1 MTEPFYFS
9 PHIETLHLG
18 GDAQKAENNLR
29 VIRLIKQLDEEGRI
43 ATPDEQTL
51 LTTYTGWG
59 DSSVLHHKLSEV
71 VDAVTEEEWDSIQG
85 STLNAH
91 YTTLSIIRAM
101 WSGVMHLGAGKLPTI
116 RILDP
121 SAGIGH
127 FFSAMPDAL
136 RGNSRWVE
144 IELDKVTAKILKHL
158 HPDVEGRNATFNDG
172 FQNIPLVTE
181 QFDLVISN
189 IPFGN
194 YPVIDRAMKDSRLK
208 ACIHDYFFARA
219 VALTRPGGVIAFIT
233 SRYTLDKRNRTVR
246 EWLAQHTDLLGAVRL
261 PDTAFLSNAGTEV
274 VTDILFLQKRY
285 ETRQGDP
292 PSWAD
297 TQEVELDHNG
307 YLKNDEDKDG
317 KVRHNLIYCEHPE
330 WMVGRVAT
338 KRGMYSAGEY
348 TVKYDGDQPI
358 GDVVAEILEDILPE
372 DGLLAGYRASH
383 VKDVVVETTPP
394 PHVISIP
401 DNTPLDHRRRLEGLR
416 EVYDAARKL
425 LDMEVSGGNLLA
437 IAKQREALNDTYDSF
452 VSRFGP
458 ITNKLNQKIVADSA
472 ALPFLLALELDYQ
485 ALTNTA
491 QKARIFYDSTIRGAG
506 LPEEIKDCQDAFLF
520 CLNKTGGVD
529 IDWIASLA
537 KVSVEQAESELAG
550 RILWTP
556 EGHWEIAEKYLSGNI
571 VEKLHAARA
580 MVAIEP
586 RLKPTIDALTQA
598 LPKPL
603 KPNEIKAR
611 LGSGWIP
618 TEYIEDFV
626 REILPGVSP
635 QVTYIPKLGT
645 WKLSVRNKWAIPAE
659 NTTRWGTERKGAL
672 ELLEM
677 GLDAQTP
684 VVYDEIDDKRVIN
697 KEATIAAQAKLEEL
711 KAHFVTWLWKDSDR
725 AERLAQIYNER
736 FNVFARPNYNGSHLT
751 FPGLSLDITP
761 RQLQKDAIWFN
772 LQNRSALVGDEVGLG
787 KTLTAII
794 SAMEAR
800 RLGFARKAMF
810 VVPNHLTE
818 QWREQFLAAYPNA
831 KVLCAGKDDL
841 SKRNRLHFMSRIAT
855 GGWDAVIVPQSSFKL
870 LPVKPETMNEFIEA
884 ELDELRDFLHQLKSS
899 DDYDRR
905 AMKEI
910 QKAIK
915 RFEAKLVDNSDM
927 AKDSADTITWEQL
940 GIDLLA
946 VDEFHCLPYE
956 ARVLTDCG
964 LVPIGEIVAKR
975 LPVRVKSVDLST
987 GEVKWMPVTG
997 WFNNPQSAPMVR
1009 VVHERGVLECT
1020 ANHKVWTEEE
1030 GYVEAGKLTK
1040 EHTLKNLPN
1049 MQKGICFESTGQG
1062 WTKAGALFTG
1072 MPKERCTQNGYQT
1085 LPAVRKGIYL
1095 PLTRQKEQRQEEVLR
1110 DILCCQMA
1118 NGAAGTQGADEGIHA
1133 PDVGSLAKGTQRQT
1147 QSYGL
1152 SPYEGEQPQSNPRM
1166 EEKNVGDHVRTHI
1179 PCQGREWNNDS
1190 ATGGGGER
1198 VGITDG
1204 VCHPHQSGEGPIQV
1218 AAELLQGGHCR
1229 PSAQAGDRDR
1239 WSHAQHK
1246 EVEVPGPKEDGGVER
1261 SRVVRVTFL
1270 ESESGF
1276 RSGSRA
1282 RGDQRVYC
1290 LEVAGTHNFFAE
1302 GVLVSNCYKNLYF
1315 HTKMT
1320 RIAGLPNSDSQRAF
1334 DMFVKVRDL
1343 LQRGKRFIGLTGTPL
1358 TNTMAEIFTM
1368 QRYFQY
1374 DTLVDLGLSHFDSW
1388 AQMFADAVMIPEMTP
1403 DGGGFR
1409 VNTRLARFTNIPEL
1423 ASMLSQFMIMR
1434 RWEQVS
1440 DEVERPLLYNNKPTP
1455 VKMPGSKLLKEFVK
1469 VLAERAEEVRSG
1481 KIDPKDDNMLKITG
1495 EGRKAALDMRL
1506 LFSQAADIGASKINT
1521 SAWVISEIYRFTEP
1535 HKSAQLVFCDLG
1547 TPKPQKDKVVV
1558 KDDDDDQEESRYDD
1572 DEPSFKNVYADLKA
1586 KLVNNGVRADEIA
1599 FIHDAKNP
1607 VARVQLFESVRKGR
1621 IRILIGS
1628 TEKMGTGMNV
1638 QTRAIAMHHL
1648 DAPWRPADLEQ
1659 RDGRLLRQGNIYRE
1673 VFSFVYITE
1682 GSFDAYVWQILETK
1696 ARFIAQFLTGNT
1708 QVREMDDVGDTVLSM
1723 AEIKALASGNPKII
1737 ERVVLQN
1744 EVVKLENL
1752 RASWQSNRRDSQ
1764 RRLAMNREEL
1774 GQTQTRVGYLRKAA
1788 EIRDAHPGEKFIM
1801 KVNDVYH
1808 EERRPAGTALIEAAR
1823 VLKLEA
1829 ERTGQ
1834 EARKNVGAY
1843 KGFTMWL
1850 RVKPNRERSMR
1861 SLVEETGSGAEVLL
1875 DYGVPQV
1882 LLAHVSDSDTGTVM
1896 SIDATIRSIDG
1907 EITKNDERVEHLTRQ
1922 VEKFNAALGEE
1933 WEHASKLET
1942 LAAKLALI
1950 DKELIEAGV
1959 KLTDSTAPISDEED
1973 ADAVE
1978 EIVTAPAMESEPEP
1992 EAVVDFALNEILD
2005 RITQLVA
2012 STTAPEE
2019 VAIAFPSFDAES
2031 SAIPVTHALV
2041 ADLKVH
2047 AQAAQALAELGESL
2061 LVGSQRQ
2068 MTLEDLWSAHK
2079 IDQAVKKKSASRKSA
2094 PVETGTVQLTLF

>member
-1 MTEPFYFS
+1 VTEPFYFS
-9 PHIETLHLG
+9 PHIENLYLG

-29 VIRLIKQLDEEGRI
+29 VIRLIKQFDEEGRS
-43 ATPDEQTL
+43 ATPDEQNL
-51 LTTYTGWG
+51 LATYTGWG

-71 VDAVTEEEWDSIQG
+71 VDSVTEGEWDSIQG

-101 WSGVMHLGAGKLPTI
+101 WSGVMRLGAGKLPAI

-121 SAGIGH
+121 SAGVGH
-127 FFSAMPDAL
+127 FFSAMPEAL
-136 RGNSRWVE
+136 RVNSRWVE
-144 IELDKVTAKILKHL
+144 IELDKVTAKILRYL
-158 HPDVEGRNATFNDG
+158 HPDTEGRNATFNDG
-172 FQNIPLVTE
+172 FQNIPLIPE

-194 YPVIDRAMKDSRLK
+194 YPVIDRTMKDSRLK

-233 SRYTLDKRNRTVR
+233 SRYTLDKKNKTVR

-285 ETRQGDP
+285 EVRQGDW
-292 PSWAD
+292 PSWVD

-307 YLKNDEDKDG
+307 YLKNEEDKDG

-330 WMVGRVAT
+330 WMIGHVAT

-358 GDVVAEILEDILPE
+358 GDVITEILENILPE
-372 DGLLAGYRASH
+372 DELLAGYRASH
-383 VKDVVVETTPP
+383 VKDVVAETTPP
-394 PHVISIP
+394 PHVIPIP
-401 DNTPLDHRRRLEGLR
+401 DDTALDHRRRLESLR
-416 EVYDAARKL
+416 EIYDAARKL
-425 LDMEVSGGNLLA
+425 LDMEASGGNLLA
-437 IAKQREALNDTYDSF
+437 NAKQREALNHTYDSF

-472 ALPFLLALELDYQ
+472 AHPFLLALELDYQ

-491 QKARIFYDSTIRGAG
+491 KKARIFYDSTVRGVG

-520 CLNKTGGVD
+520 CLNRTGGVD
-529 IDWIASLA
+529 IEWIASLA
-537 KVSVEQAESELAG
+537 KVSVEQAESELTG

-580 MVAIEP
+580 MVALEP
-586 RLKPTIDALTQA
+586 RLKTTIDALTQA
-598 LPKPL
+598 LPRPL

-626 REILPGVSP
+626 REVLPGVSP
-635 QVTYIPKLGT
+635 QVTYIPQLGT
-645 WKLSVRNKWAIPAE
+645 WKLSLRNKWAIPAE

-677 GLDAQTP
+677 GLNAQTP
-684 VVYDEIDDKRVIN
+684 VVYDEMDDKRVIN

-711 KAHFVTWLWKDSDR
+711 KAHFVTWLWKDNER
-725 AERLAQIYNER
+725 AEHLARLYNER
-736 FNVFARPNYNGSHLT
+736 FNVFARPKYDGSHLT

-761 RQLQKDAIWFN
+761 RQLQKDAVWFN
-772 LQNRSALVGDEVGLG
+772 LQNWSALVGDEVGLG
-787 KTLTAII
+787 KTLTAIL
-794 SAMEAR
+794 SAMEAI
-800 RLGFARKAMF
+800 RLGFANKAMF

-818 QWREQFLAAYPNA
+818 QWREQFIAAYPNA

-841 SKRNRLHFMSRIAT
+841 SKQNRLHFMSRIAT

-884 ELDELRDFLHQLKSS
+884 ELDELRDFLQQLKSS

-915 RFEAKLVDNSDM
+915 RFEAKLVDKSDM
-927 AKDSADTITWEQL
+927 AKDSTDTITWEQL
-940 GIDLLA
+940 GIDLLVA
-946 VDEFHCLPYE
+946 DEFNL
-956 ARVLTDCG
+956 
-964 LVPIGEIVAKR
+964 
-975 LPVRVKSVDLST
+975 
-987 GEVKWMPVTG
+987 W
-997 WFNNPQSAPMVR
+997 
-1009 VVHERGVLECT
+1009 
-1020 ANHKVWTEEE
+1020 
-1030 GYVEAGKLTK
+1030 
-1040 EHTLKNLPN
+1040 KNL
-1049 MQKGICFESTGQG
+1049 F
-1062 WTKAGALFTG
+1062 
-1072 MPKERCTQNGYQT
+1072 
-1085 LPAVRKGIYL
+1085 
-1095 PLTRQKEQRQEEVLR
+1095 
-1110 DILCCQMA
+1110 
-1118 NGAAGTQGADEGIHA
+1118 
-1133 PDVGSLAKGTQRQT
+1133 
-1147 QSYGL
+1147 
-1152 SPYEGEQPQSNPRM
+1152 
-1166 EEKNVGDHVRTHI
+1166 
-1179 PCQGREWNNDS
+1179 
-1190 ATGGGGER
+1190 
-1198 VGITDG
+1198 
-1204 VCHPHQSGEGPIQV
+1204 
-1218 AAELLQGGHCR
+1218 
-1229 PSAQAGDRDR
+1229 
-1239 WSHAQHK
+1239 
-1246 EVEVPGPKEDGGVER
+1246 
-1261 SRVVRVTFL
+1261 
-1270 ESESGF
+1270 
-1276 RSGSRA
+1276 
-1282 RGDQRVYC
+1282 
-1290 LEVAGTHNFFAE
+1290 
-1302 GVLVSNCYKNLYF
+1302 F

-1320 RIAGLPNSDSQRAF
+1320 RIAGLPNTDSQRAF
-1334 DMFVKVRDL
+1334 DMFVKVRNL
-1343 LQRGKRFIGLTGTPL
+1343 LERGKRFIGLTGTPL

-1374 DTLVDLGLSHFDSW
+1374 DTLVDLGLSHFDAW
-1388 AQMFADAVMIPEMTP
+1388 AQMFADAVMMPEMTP

-1423 ASMLSQFMIMR
+1423 ASMLAQFMIMR

-1469 VLAERAEEVRSG
+1469 ELAERAEEVRGG
-1481 KIDPKDDNMLKITG
+1481 KVDPKDDNMLKIVG
-1495 EGRKAALDMRL
+1495 EGRKAALDVRL
-1506 LFSQAADIGASKINT
+1506 LFPQAPDLGTSKINT
-1521 SAWVISEIYRFTEP
+1521 AAWVISEIYHYTEP
-1535 HKSAQLVFCDLG
+1535 HKAAQLVFCDLG
-1547 TPKPQKDKVVV
+1547 TPKPHQDSVVV
-1558 KDDDDDQEESRYDD
+1558 RDEDGDLDASRCDD

-1586 KLVNNGVRADEIA
+1586 KLVNKGVHADEIA

-1607 VARVQLFESVRKGR
+1607 EARAQLFESVRKGR
-1621 IRILIGS
+1621 IRVMIGS

-1673 VFSFVYITE
+1673 VFSFVYITQ
-1682 GSFDAYVWQILETK
+1682 GSFDAYVWGILETK

-1737 ERVVLQN
+1737 EHVMLQN
-1744 EVVKLENL
+1744 EIVKLENL

-1764 RRLAMNREEL
+1764 RRLAINKGEL

-1788 EIRDAHPGEKFIM
+1788 EIREANPGEKFIM
-1801 KVNDVYH
+1801 KINGTYH
-1808 EERRPAGTALIEAAR
+1808 EERRSAGAALIEAAR

-1829 ERTGQ
+1829 ERTGN
-1834 EARKNVGAY
+1834 EARKNVGVY
-1843 KGFTMWL
+1843 RGFTMWL
-1850 RVKPNRERSMR
+1850 RVKPNSERSMR
-1861 SLVEETGSGAEVLL
+1861 SLIEEGGSGAEILL

-1882 LLAHVSDSDTGTVM
+1882 LVAHVSDSDTGTVM
-1896 SIDATIRSIDG
+1896 SMDATIRSIDG
-1907 EITKNDERVEHLTRQ
+1907 EITKNDERIEHLARQ
-1922 VEKFNAALGEE
+1922 VEKFIAALSEE

-1942 LAAKLALI
+1942 LAAKLAFI
-1950 DKELIEAGV
+1950 DKELIDAGV
-1959 KLTDSTAPISDEED
+1959 KLTDSTAPASDEEE
-1973 ADAVE
+1973 AVE
-1978 EIVTAPAMESEPEP
+1978 EIVTAEVVEAEPEVEP
-1992 EAVVDFALNEILD
+1992 AAVVDFNLDEILD

-2019 VAIAFPSFDAES
+2019 VAIAIPSFDLES
-2031 SAIPVTHALV
+2031 AAIPVTPALV
-2041 ADLKVH
+2041 ADLKEK
-2047 AQAAQALAELGESL
+2047 AQTAQALAELGENL
-2061 LVGSQRQ
+2061 LVGSQKQ
-2068 MTLEDLWSAHK
+2068 MTLDDLWNAHK
-2079 IDQAVKKKSASRKSA
+2079 IDQAMQKKSTAKKKDALA
-2094 PVETGTVQLTLF
+2094 NAETVQLMLF

>member
-29 VIRLIKQLDEEGRI
+29 VIRLIKQLDEEGRS

-51 LTTYTGWG
+51 LATYTGWG

-71 VDAVTEEEWDSIQG
+71 VDSVTKEEWDSIQG

-101 WSGVMHLGAGKLPTI
+101 WSGVTRLGAGKLPLL
-116 RILDP
+116 RVLDP
-121 SAGIGH
+121 SAGVGH
-127 FFSAMPDAL
+127 FFSAMPESL

-144 IELDKVTAKILKHL
+144 IELDKVTAKILQYL
-158 HPDVEGRNATFNDG
+158 HPDTEGRNATFNDG
-172 FQNIPLVTE
+172 FQNVPLIPE

-194 YPVIDRAMKDSRLK
+194 YPVIDRTMKDSRLK
-208 ACIHDYFFARA
+208 ACIHDYFFAKA

-233 SRYTLDKRNRTVR
+233 SRYTLDKKNRTVR
-246 EWLAQHTDLLGAVRL
+246 EWLAGHTDLLGAVRL

-285 ETRQGDP
+285 EVRQGDL
-292 PSWAD
+292 PSWVE

-330 WMVGRVAT
+330 WMVGHVAT

-348 TVKYDGDQPI
+348 TVKYDGDRPI
-358 GDVVAEILEDILPE
+358 GDVVAEILENILPE
-372 DGLLAGYRASH
+372 DGLLAGYRASQ

-394 PHVISIP
+394 PHVIPIP

-416 EVYDAARKL
+416 EIYDTARKL
-425 LDMEVSGGNLLA
+425 LDMEASGGNLLA

-452 VSRFGP
+452 VARFGP

-472 ALPFLLALELDYQ
+472 AHPFLLALELDYQ

-491 QKARIFYDSTIRGAG
+491 HKARIFYDSTVRSAG

-537 KVSVEQAESELAG
+537 KMSVEQAESELSG

-580 MVAIEP
+580 MTAIEP
-586 RLKPTIDALTQA
+586 RLKPTIDALTLA

-635 QVTYIPKLGT
+635 QVTYIPKLGA

-725 AERLAQIYNER
+725 AEHLAQIYNER

-794 SAMEAR
+794 SAMEAI
-800 RLGFARKAMF
+800 RLGFVKKAMF

-831 KVLCAGKDDL
+831 NVLCAGKDDL
-841 SKRNRLHFMSRIAT
+841 SKRNRAHFMSRIAT
-855 GGWDAVIVPQSSFKL
+855 GDWNAVIVAQSSFKL
-870 LPVKPETMNEFIEA
+870 LPVSPETMNEFIEA
-884 ELDELRDFLHQLKSS
+884 ELDELRDFLLQLKSS

-905 AMKEI
+905 ALKEI

-915 RFEAKLVDNSDM
+915 RFEAKLVDKSDM
-927 AKDSADTITWEQL
+927 AKDSTDTIMWEQL
-940 GIDLLA
+940 GIDLLV
-946 VDEFHCLPYE
+946 VDEWHDF
-956 ARVLTDCG
+956 
-964 LVPIGEIVAKR
+964 
-975 LPVRVKSVDLST
+975 
-987 GEVKWMPVTG
+987 
-997 WFNNPQSAPMVR
+997 
-1009 VVHERGVLECT
+1009 
-1020 ANHKVWTEEE
+1020 
-1030 GYVEAGKLTK
+1030 
-1040 EHTLKNLPN
+1040 
-1049 MQKGICFESTGQG
+1049 
-1062 WTKAGALFTG
+1062 
-1072 MPKERCTQNGYQT
+1072 
-1085 LPAVRKGIYL
+1085 
-1095 PLTRQKEQRQEEVLR
+1095 
-1110 DILCCQMA
+1110 
-1118 NGAAGTQGADEGIHA
+1118 
-1133 PDVGSLAKGTQRQT
+1133 
-1147 QSYGL
+1147 
-1152 SPYEGEQPQSNPRM
+1152 
-1166 EEKNVGDHVRTHI
+1166 
-1179 PCQGREWNNDS
+1179 
-1190 ATGGGGER
+1190 
-1198 VGITDG
+1198 
-1204 VCHPHQSGEGPIQV
+1204 
-1218 AAELLQGGHCR
+1218 
-1229 PSAQAGDRDR
+1229 
-1239 WSHAQHK
+1239 
-1246 EVEVPGPKEDGGVER
+1246 
-1261 SRVVRVTFL
+1261 
-1270 ESESGF
+1270 
-1276 RSGSRA
+1276 
-1282 RGDQRVYC
+1282 
-1290 LEVAGTHNFFAE
+1290 
-1302 GVLVSNCYKNLYF
+1302 KNLYL

-1320 RIAGLPNSDSQRAF
+1320 RIAGLPNADSQRAF
-1334 DMFVKVRDL
+1334 DLFVKARDL

-1358 TNTMAEIFTM
+1358 TNTMAEVFTM
-1368 QRYFQY
+1368 QRFFQY

-1388 AQMFADAVMIPEMTP
+1388 AQMFADAVMLPEMTP

-1440 DEVERPLLYNNKPTP
+1440 DQVERPLVYNGKPTP

-1481 KIDPKDDNMLKITG
+1481 RIDPKDDNMLKITG

-1506 LFSQAADIGASKINT
+1506 LFPEAADIGTSKINT

-1547 TPKPQKDKVVV
+1547 TPKPQKDKVVA
-1558 KDDDDDQEESRYDD
+1558 KDDDNDQEESRYEDE
-1572 DEPSFKNVYADLKA
+1572 EPSFKNVYADLKA
-1586 KLVNNGVRADEIA
+1586 KLVINGVRADEVA

-1607 VARVQLFESVRKGR
+1607 AARAQLFESVRKGR
-1621 IRILIGS
+1621 IRVLIGS
-1628 TEKMGTGMNV
+1628 TQKMGTGMNV

-1673 VFSFVYITE
+1673 VFPFVYITE
-1682 GSFDAYVWQILETK
+1682 GSFDGYVWQILETK

-1708 QVREMDDVGDTVLSM
+1708 QVREMDDIGDTVLSM

-1744 EVVKLENL
+1744 EIVKLENL

-1788 EIRDAHPGEKFIM
+1788 EIRDANAVEKFSM
-1801 KVNDVYH
+1801 KINGVYH
-1808 EERRPAGTALIEAAR
+1808 EERRTAGAALIEAAR
-1823 VLKLEA
+1823 MLKLEA

-1834 EARKNVGAY
+1834 EARKNVGVY

-1850 RVKPNRERSMR
+1850 RVKPSRERSMR
-1861 SLVEETGSGAEVLL
+1861 SLVEETGSGAEILL

-1882 LLAHVSDSDTGTVM
+1882 LVAHVSDSDTGTVM

-1942 LAAKLALI
+1942 LAAKLALL
-1950 DKELIEAGV
+1950 DKELIDAGV
-1959 KLTDSTAPISDEED
+1959 KLTDSTAPVSDDED

-1978 EIVTAPAMESEPEP
+1978 EIVTAPATESEPEP
-1992 EAVVDFALNEILD
+1992 EPVLDFDLDEILD

-2019 VAIAFPSFDAES
+2019 AAIALPSFDAES
-2031 SAIPVTHALV
+2031 SAIPVTPALV
-2041 ADLKVH
+2041 ADLREK
-2047 AQAAQALAELGESL
+2047 AQATQALAELGESL
-2061 LVGSQRQ
+2061 LAGSQRQ

-2079 IDQAVKKKSASRKSA
+2079 IDQAVKKKSASRKSP

>member
-29 VIRLIKQLDEEGRI
+29 VIRLIKQLDEEGRS
-43 ATPDEQTL
+43 ATPDERTL
-51 LTTYTGWG
+51 LATYTGWG

-71 VDAVTEEEWDSIQG
+71 VDSVTEEEWDSIQG

-101 WSGVMHLGAGKLPTI
+101 WSGVTRLGAGKLPLL
-116 RILDP
+116 RVLDP
-121 SAGIGH
+121 SAGVGH
-127 FFSAMPDAL
+127 FFSAMPESL

-144 IELDKVTAKILKHL
+144 IELDKVTAKILQYL
-158 HPDVEGRNATFNDG
+158 HPDTEGRNATFNDG
-172 FQNIPLVTE
+172 FQNVPLIPE

-194 YPVIDRAMKDSRLK
+194 YPVIDRTMKDSRLK
-208 ACIHDYFFARA
+208 ACIHDYFFAKA

-233 SRYTLDKRNRTVR
+233 SRYTLDKKNRTVR
-246 EWLAQHTDLLGAVRL
+246 EWLAGHTDLLGAVRL

-285 ETRQGDP
+285 EVRQGNL
-292 PSWAD
+292 PSWVE

-330 WMVGRVAT
+330 WMVGHVAT

-348 TVKYDGDQPI
+348 TVKYDGDRPI
-358 GDVVAEILEDILPE
+358 GDVVAEILENILPE
-372 DGLLAGYRASH
+372 DGLLAGYRASQ

-394 PHVISIP
+394 PHVIPIP

-416 EVYDAARKL
+416 EIYDTARKL
-425 LDMEVSGGNLLA
+425 LDMEASGGNLLA

-452 VSRFGP
+452 VARFGP

-472 ALPFLLALELDYQ
+472 AHPFLLALELDYQ

-491 QKARIFYDSTIRGAG
+491 HKARIFYDSTVRSAG

-537 KVSVEQAESELAG
+537 KVSVEQAESELTG

-556 EGHWEIAEKYLSGNI
+556 EGYWEIAEKYLSGNI

-580 MVAIEP
+580 MAAIEP
-586 RLKPTIDALTQA
+586 RLKTTIDALTLA

-635 QVTYIPKLGT
+635 QVTYIPKLGA

-725 AERLAQIYNER
+725 AEHLAQIYNER

-794 SAMEAR
+794 SAMEAI
-800 RLGFARKAMF
+800 RLGFVKKAMF

-818 QWREQFLAAYPNA
+818 DPWHIKFMEAYPNA

-841 SKRNRLHFMSRIAT
+841 SKRNRQLFMSRIAT
-855 GGWDAVIVPQSSFKL
+855 GDWDIVIVPESSFKL
-870 LPVKPETMNEFIEA
+870 LPVSPKTMNEFIEA
-884 ELDELRDFLHQLKSS
+884 ELDELRDFLLQLKSS

-905 AMKEI
+905 ALKEI

-915 RFEAKLVDNSDM
+915 RFEARLVDKSDM
-927 AKDSADTITWEQL
+927 AKDSTDTITWEQL
-940 GIDLLA
+940 GIDLLI
-946 VDEFHCLPYE
+946 VDEFHH
-956 ARVLTDCG
+956 
-964 LVPIGEIVAKR
+964 
-975 LPVRVKSVDLST
+975 
-987 GEVKWMPVTG
+987 
-997 WFNNPQSAPMVR
+997 F
-1009 VVHERGVLECT
+1009 
-1020 ANHKVWTEEE
+1020 
-1030 GYVEAGKLTK
+1030 
-1040 EHTLKNLPN
+1040 
-1049 MQKGICFESTGQG
+1049 
-1062 WTKAGALFTG
+1062 
-1072 MPKERCTQNGYQT
+1072 
-1085 LPAVRKGIYL
+1085 
-1095 PLTRQKEQRQEEVLR
+1095 
-1110 DILCCQMA
+1110 
-1118 NGAAGTQGADEGIHA
+1118 
-1133 PDVGSLAKGTQRQT
+1133 
-1147 QSYGL
+1147 
-1152 SPYEGEQPQSNPRM
+1152 
-1166 EEKNVGDHVRTHI
+1166 
-1179 PCQGREWNNDS
+1179 
-1190 ATGGGGER
+1190 
-1198 VGITDG
+1198 
-1204 VCHPHQSGEGPIQV
+1204 
-1218 AAELLQGGHCR
+1218 
-1229 PSAQAGDRDR
+1229 
-1239 WSHAQHK
+1239 
-1246 EVEVPGPKEDGGVER
+1246 
-1261 SRVVRVTFL
+1261 
-1270 ESESGF
+1270 
-1276 RSGSRA
+1276 
-1282 RGDQRVYC
+1282 
-1290 LEVAGTHNFFAE
+1290 
-1302 GVLVSNCYKNLYF
+1302 KNLYM

-1334 DMFVKVRDL
+1334 DMFIKVRNL
-1343 LQRGKRFIGLTGTPL
+1343 QQRGKRFIGLTGTPL
-1358 TNTMAEIFTM
+1358 TNTIAEIFTM

-1423 ASMLSQFMIMR
+1423 ASMFSQFMIMR

-1455 VKMPGSKLLKEFVK
+1455 VKMPGSKLLREFVK
-1469 VLAERAEEVRSG
+1469 VLAERAEKVRSG

-1506 LFSQAADIGASKINT
+1506 LFPEAADLGTSKINT

-1535 HKSAQLVFCDLG
+1535 HKAAQLVFCDLG
-1547 TPKPQKDKVVV
+1547 TPKPQKDKVVI
-1558 KDDDDDQEESRYDD
+1558 KDDDDDQEENRYDD

-1607 VARVQLFESVRKGR
+1607 PARAQLFESVRKGR
-1621 IRILIGS
+1621 IRVLIGS

-1638 QTRAIAMHHL
+1638 QTRAIADHHL

-1659 RDGRLLRQGNIYRE
+1659 RGGRKLRQGNIYRE

-1682 GSFDAYVWQILETK
+1682 GSFDSYVWQILETK

-1708 QVREMDDVGDTVLSM
+1708 QVREMDDIGDTVLSM
-1723 AEIKALASGNPKII
+1723 AEIKALASGNPRII

-1764 RRLAMNREEL
+1764 RRLSQNREEL

-1788 EIRDAHPGEKFIM
+1788 EIRDANPAENFSM
-1801 KVNDVYH
+1801 KINGVYH
-1808 EERRPAGTALIEAAR
+1808 EERRTAGAALIEAAR
-1823 VLKLEA
+1823 ILKLEA

-1834 EARKNVGAY
+1834 EARKNVGVY

-1850 RVKPNRERSMR
+1850 RVKPNSERSMR
-1861 SLVEETGSGAEVLL
+1861 SLVEESGSGAEILL

-1882 LLAHVSDSDTGTVM
+1882 LVAHVSDSDTGTVM

-1907 EITKNDERVEHLTRQ
+1907 EITKNDERIEYLTRQ

-1942 LAAKLALI
+1942 LAAKLALL
-1950 DKELIEAGV
+1950 DKELIDAGV
-1959 KLTDSTAPISDEED
+1959 KLTDSTAPVSDEED

-1978 EIVTAPAMESEPEP
+1978 EIVTAPTMESEPEP
-1992 EAVVDFALNEILD
+1992 EAVVDFALDEILD

-2019 VAIAFPSFDAES
+2019 AAIALPSFDAES
-2031 SAIPVTHALV
+2031 SAIPVTPALV
-2041 ADLKVH
+2041 ADLKEK
-2047 AQAAQALAELGESL
+2047 AQTAQALAELGENL
-2061 LVGSQRQ
+2061 IVGLQRQ
-2068 MTLEDLWSAHK
+2068 MTLEDLWNAHK
-2079 IDQAVKKKSASRKSA
+2079 IDQAVKKKSGSRKSA
-2094 PVETGTVQLTLF
+2094 PVDAGTVQLTLF

>member
-29 VIRLIKQLDEEGRI
+29 VIRLIKQLDEEGRSAI
-43 ATPDEQTL
+43 PDEQTL
-51 LTTYTGWG
+51 LATYTGWG

-101 WSGVMHLGAGKLPTI
+101 WSGVMRLGAAKLPAL
-116 RILDP
+116 RVLDP
-121 SAGIGH
+121 SAGVGH
-127 FFSAMPDAL
+127 FFSAMPEPL

-144 IELDKVTAKILKHL
+144 IELDKVTAKILQYL
-158 HPDVEGRNATFNDG
+158 HPDTEGRNATFNDG
-172 FQNIPLVTE
+172 FQNVPLIPE

-208 ACIHDYFFARA
+208 ACIHDYFFAKA

-233 SRYTLDKRNRTVR
+233 SRYTLDKKNRTVR
-246 EWLAQHTDLLGAVRL
+246 EWLARHTDLLGAVRL

-285 ETRQGDP
+285 EVRQGDL
-292 PSWAD
+292 PSWVE

-358 GDVVAEILEDILPE
+358 GDVAAEILANILPE
-372 DGLLAGYRASH
+372 DGLLAGYRTSQ

-394 PHVISIP
+394 PHVIPIP
-401 DNTPLDHRRRLEGLR
+401 EDTPLDHRRRLEGLR
-416 EVYDAARKL
+416 EIYDTARKL
-425 LDMEVSGGNLLA
+425 LDMETSGGNLLA

-452 VSRFGP
+452 DSRFGP

-472 ALPFLLALELDYQ
+472 AYPFLLALELDYQ

-491 QKARIFYDSTIRGAG
+491 HKARIFYDSTVRSAG

-537 KVSVEQAESELAG
+537 KMSVEQAESELSG

-580 MVAIEP
+580 MAAIEP

-635 QVTYIPKLGT
+635 QVTYIPKLGA

-794 SAMEAR
+794 SAMEAI
-800 RLGFARKAMF
+800 RLGFVKKAMF

-855 GGWDAVIVPQSSFKL
+855 GVWDAVIVPQSSFKL

-905 AMKEI
+905 AMKEV

-915 RFEAKLVDNSDM
+915 RFEAKLVDKSDM
-927 AKDSADTITWEQL
+927 TKDSTDTITWEQL
-940 GIDLLA
+940 GIDLL
-946 VDEFHCLPYE
+946 VSDEFH
-956 ARVLTDCG
+956 
-964 LVPIGEIVAKR
+964 
-975 LPVRVKSVDLST
+975 
-987 GEVKWMPVTG
+987 M
-997 WFNNPQSAPMVR
+997 F
-1009 VVHERGVLECT
+1009 
-1020 ANHKVWTEEE
+1020 
-1030 GYVEAGKLTK
+1030 
-1040 EHTLKNLPN
+1040 
-1049 MQKGICFESTGQG
+1049 
-1062 WTKAGALFTG
+1062 
-1072 MPKERCTQNGYQT
+1072 
-1085 LPAVRKGIYL
+1085 
-1095 PLTRQKEQRQEEVLR
+1095 
-1110 DILCCQMA
+1110 
-1118 NGAAGTQGADEGIHA
+1118 
-1133 PDVGSLAKGTQRQT
+1133 
-1147 QSYGL
+1147 
-1152 SPYEGEQPQSNPRM
+1152 
-1166 EEKNVGDHVRTHI
+1166 
-1179 PCQGREWNNDS
+1179 
-1190 ATGGGGER
+1190 
-1198 VGITDG
+1198 
-1204 VCHPHQSGEGPIQV
+1204 
-1218 AAELLQGGHCR
+1218 
-1229 PSAQAGDRDR
+1229 
-1239 WSHAQHK
+1239 
-1246 EVEVPGPKEDGGVER
+1246 
-1261 SRVVRVTFL
+1261 
-1270 ESESGF
+1270 
-1276 RSGSRA
+1276 
-1282 RGDQRVYC
+1282 
-1290 LEVAGTHNFFAE
+1290 
-1302 GVLVSNCYKNLYF
+1302 KNLYM

-1320 RIAGLPNSDSQRAF
+1320 RIAGLPNTDSQRAF
-1334 DMFVKVRDL
+1334 DMFVKVRNL
-1343 LQRGKRFIGLTGTPL
+1343 LQNNKRFIGLTGTPL
-1358 TNTMAEIFTM
+1358 SNTMAEIFTM

-1388 AQMFADAVMIPEMTP
+1388 AQMFADAIMIPEMTP

-1440 DEVERPLLYNNKPTP
+1440 DEVERPLLYNDKPTP
-1455 VKMPGSKLLKEFVK
+1455 VKMPGSKLLKEFVR

-1506 LFSQAADIGASKINT
+1506 LFPEAGDIGTSKINT

-1547 TPKPQKDKVVV
+1547 TPKPQKDKVVA
-1558 KDDDDDQEESRYDD
+1558 KDDDNDQEESRYDD

-1607 VARVQLFESVRKGR
+1607 TARAQLFESVRKGR

-1682 GSFDAYVWQILETK
+1682 SSFDAYVWQILETK

-1774 GQTQTRVGYLRKAA
+1774 GQAQTRVGYLRKAA
-1788 EIRDAHPGEKFIM
+1788 EIRDANPAEKFSM
-1801 KVNDVYH
+1801 KINGVYH
-1808 EERRPAGTALIEAAR
+1808 EERRTAGAALIEAAR
-1823 VLKLEA
+1823 MLKLEA

-1834 EARKNVGAY
+1834 EARKNVGVY

-1850 RVKPNRERSMR
+1850 RVKPNSERSMR
-1861 SLVEETGSGAEVLL
+1861 SLVEESGSGAEVLL
-1875 DYGVPQV
+1875 DYDVPQV
-1882 LLAHVSDSDTGTVM
+1882 LVAHVSDSDTGTVM

-1907 EITKNDERVEHLTRQ
+1907 EITKNDERIEHLTRQ

-1959 KLTDSTAPISDEED
+1959 KLTDSTAPVSDDED

-1978 EIVTAPAMESEPEP
+1978 EIVTVPALESEGEP
-1992 EAVVDFALNEILD
+1992 EAVVDFDLDEILD

-2019 VAIAFPSFDAES
+2019 AAIALPSFDAES
-2031 SAIPVTHALV
+2031 SAIPVTPALV
-2041 ADLKVH
+2041 ANLKEK

-2061 LVGSQRQ
+2061 LVGSQKQ

-2079 IDQAVKKKSASRKSA
+2079 IDQAVKKKSASRKSP